1 MILLPAIDIRDGRCV
16 RLVQGDYAKETVYD
30 EEPVAVAKR
39 YEAEGAEWLH
49 VVDLDA
55 ALKGEPRN
63 RAVVDEVIRSVGIP
77 VQTSGGIRSADAIA
91 WARAAGA
98 ARVVLGTQALLDPP
112 FVERAVANAGDMIA
126 VGLDVRGKRLQAR
139 GWTEDAGDLNETLSR
154 LDAAGVKRYV
164 VTDVAK
170 DGMLQGP
177 NVDLLRAVMMETS
190 ARVVASGGVSSLDD
204 LRDLA
209 AIGVEACIIGKA
221 LYAGAFSLP
230 EALHVS
236 REGSDNGGR

>member
-16 RLVQGDYAKETVYD
+16 RLVQGDYAQETVYD
-30 EEPVAVAKR
+30 EEPVSVAKR

-63 RAVVDEVIRSVGIP
+63 RAVVEEVIKSVGIP
-77 VQTSGGIRSADAIA
+77 VQTSGGIRSAEVIA
-91 WARAAGA
+91 WARGAGA
-98 ARVVLGTQALLDPP
+98 ARVVLGTQALLDPA
-112 FVERAVANAGDMIA
+112 FVEQAVEDAREMIA
-126 VGLDVRGKRLQAR
+126 VGLDVRGSRLQAR

-154 LDAAGVKRYV
+154 LDAAGVARFV

-177 NVDLLRAVMMETS
+177 NLDLLKAVMNETKG
-190 ARVVASGGVSSLDD
+190 AVVASGGVSSLKD
-204 LRDLA
+204 LTDLA
-209 AIGVEACIIGKA
+209 ATGVEACIIGKA
-221 LYAGAFSLP
+221 LYAGAFALP
-230 EALHVS
+230 EALDVARGDS
-236 REGSDNGGR
+236 YGR

>member
-30 EEPVAVAKR
+30 EEPVSVAKR

-55 ALKGEPRN
+55 ALEGVPRN
-63 RAVVDEVIRSVGIP
+63 RGVVEEVIRSVGIP

-91 WARAAGA
+91 WARDAGA
-98 ARVVLGTQALLDPP
+98 ARVVLGTQALLDPS
-112 FVERAVANAGDMIA
+112 FVEQAVADAREMVA
-126 VGLDVRGKRLQAR
+126 VGLDVRGTRLQAR
-139 GWTEDAGDLNETLSR
+139 GWTEDAGDLNETLAR
-154 LDAAGVKRYV
+154 LDTAGVARYV

-177 NVDLLRAVMMETS
+177 NLELLKAVMSETR
-190 ARVVASGGVSSLDD
+190 AAIVASGGVSSLKD

-209 AIGVEACIIGKA
+209 ATGVEACIIGKA
-221 LYAGAFSLP
+221 LYAGAFTLP
-230 EALHVS
+230 EALAVS
-236 REGSDNGGR
+236 AGGDRDGR